1 MVKNV
6 IKRDGR
12 VKKFSPTFISSAIMK
27 SGVPEETALKIA
39 KQIQSINKDTLEV
52 EEIQDLVEK
61 KLMETPYKSE
71 AQEYIRFRHKR
82 EIKRQSD
89 QLNKSILEIVDNSNQ
104 SISEENS
111 NKNALILSTQR
122 DYMAGEVSKDLTR
135 KFFLEP
141 EVVQAHDKGMIHVH
155 DMDYFVQRMFNCCLV
170 NMEDI
175 LQNGTV
181 INKVLIEKPH
191 SFATACNIA
200 TQVIANIASNQLGG
214 QSVSLA
220 HLAPFVDISRQK
232 LKQEVTKEL
241 LELENLLGP
250 NQFKAKVN
258 EITESRV
265 KSEVKRG
272 VQTIQYQINTLM
284 TTNGERLPL

>member
-122 DYMAGEVSKDLTR
+122 DYMAG
-135 KFFLEP
+135 
-141 EVVQAHDKGMIHVH
+141 
-155 DMDYFVQRMFNCCLV
+155 
-170 NMEDI
+170 
-175 LQNGTV
+175 
-181 INKVLIEKPH
+181 
-191 SFATACNIA
+191 
-200 TQVIANIASNQLGG
+200 GG
-214 QSVSLA
+214 
-220 HLAPFVDISRQK
+220 R
-232 LKQEVTKEL
+232 
-241 LELENLLGP
+241 
-250 NQFKAKVN
+250 
-258 EITESRV
+258 
-265 KSEVKRG
+265 
-272 VQTIQYQINTLM
+272 
-284 TTNGERLPL
+284 